1 MTDNEERLGL
11 GHRDLPE
18 PTDRDKIDT
27 SMLRPADDVPV
38 PPRIFIEATNKQ
50 TFLTEEQPQQSGPT
64 ERELLWRE
72 LDSLIDQ
79 VKAHGI
85 DALSPYE
92 FALYELLLPMFRDG
106 FADTIFVLRRFV
118 RRYRGAPEH
127 LVEFERAC
135 RFAMQ
140 PSGDALDE
148 NAFTHIYR
156 EAAKAHGHK
165 VEGDDPNTNSSD
177 TPEA

>member
-1 MTDNEERLGL
+1 MTDNEERIGR

-18 PTDRDKIDT
+18 PTERDEIDT
-27 SMLRPADDVPV
+27 SKLRPADDVPV

-50 TFLTEEQPQQSGPT
+50 TFLTEEQPKQSGPT

-72 LDSLIDQ
+72 LDSLIEQ

-106 FADTIFVLRRFV
+106 FADTEFV
-118 RRYRGAPEH
+118 RRRFTRKYRGAPEH

-140 PSGDALDE
+140 PRGEALDE
-148 NAFTHIYR
+148 SAFTRIYR
-156 EAAKAHGHK
+156 EAAEAHGHK
-165 VEGDDPNTNSSD
+165 VEGGPNDSSN
-177 TPEA
+177 TSEA